1 MLGVCYASEKY
12 GNTIV
17 AAQGISGD
25 TAMEG
30 KEVRFGIGSSSLFA
44 TVTTAASCGAVN
56 SMHDSYTGT
65 GGLVPMLQMMLGE
78 VVLGGVGAGFY
89 GMMLYVFITV
99 FIVGLMVGR
108 TPEYLGKKI
117 EAKEVVLTIAGLLIP
132 AATILT
138 MSAVSCLTEAGQA
151 GISNPGPHGLSE
163 ILYGFASG
171 VGNNGS
177 AFAGLG
183 ANSLWYNVLIG
194 LAMLIGR
201 FAVIVPVLAIAGN
214 MATKK
219 SLLPMPVLLIR
230 AAVFCR
236 AFGRCCFDRRRVDF
250 LPALALGPI
259 VDQLFMLQGKVF

>member
-1 MLGVCYASEKY
+1 MLHSGCVKRNQKFRDFVGLPMGLLREGSPKTRM
-12 GNTIV
+12 NT
-17 AAQGISGD
+17 GLFGSRSG
-25 TAMEG
+25 E
-30 KEVRFGIGSSSLFA
+30 
-44 TVTTAASCGAVN
+44 
-56 SMHDSYTGT
+56 Y
-65 GGLVPMLQMMLGE
+65 
-78 VVLGGVGAGFY
+78 
-89 GMMLYVFITV
+89 
-99 FIVGLMVGR
+99 GLMVGR

-219 SLLPMPVLLIR
+219 IAPANAGTFNTGSSLFAVLLAGVVLIVG
-230 AAVFCR
+230 ALT
-236 AFGRCCFDRRRVDF
+236 F

>member
-1 MLGVCYASEKY
+1 
-12 GNTIV
+12 
-17 AAQGISGD
+17 
-25 TAMEG
+25 
-30 KEVRFGIGSSSLFA
+30 
-44 TVTTAASCGAVN
+44 
-56 SMHDSYTGT
+56 
-65 GGLVPMLQMMLGE
+65 
-78 VVLGGVGAGFY
+78 
-89 GMMLYVFITV
+89 
-99 FIVGLMVGR
+99 
-108 TPEYLGKKI
+108 
-117 EAKEVVLTIAGLLIP
+117 
-132 AATILT
+132 

-230 AAVFCR
+230 AAVFLP
-236 AFGRCCFDRRRVDF
+236 CFWPV
-250 LPALALGPI
+250 
-259 VDQLFMLQGKVF
+259 LF

>member
-1 MLGVCYASEKY
+1 
-12 GNTIV
+12 
-17 AAQGISGD
+17 
-25 TAMEG
+25 
-30 KEVRFGIGSSSLFA
+30 
-44 TVTTAASCGAVN
+44 
-56 SMHDSYTGT
+56 
-65 GGLVPMLQMMLGE
+65 MLQMMLGE

-219 SLLPMPVLLIR
+219 IAPANAGSSLFAVLLAGVVLIVG
-230 AAVFCR
+230 ALT
-236 AFGRCCFDRRRVDF
+236 F

>member
-1 MLGVCYASEKY
+1 M
-12 GNTIV
+12 
-17 AAQGISGD
+17 
-25 TAMEG
+25 
-30 KEVRFGIGSSSLFA
+30 
-44 TVTTAASCGAVN
+44 
-56 SMHDSYTGT
+56 
-65 GGLVPMLQMMLGE
+65 
-78 VVLGGVGAGFY
+78 
-89 GMMLYVFITV
+89 
-99 FIVGLMVGR
+99 
-108 TPEYLGKKI
+108 
-117 EAKEVVLTIAGLLIP
+117 TIAGLLIP

-219 SLLPMPVLLIR
+219 IAPANAGTFNTGSSLFAVLLAGVVLIVG
-230 AAVFCR
+230 ALTF
-236 AFGRCCFDRRRVDF
+236 FTGPGPGTDRRS
-250 LPALALGPI
+250 I
-259 VDQLFMLQGKVF
+259 VYAAGQGILRRI